1 MPVSIAAHQ
10 AAVNQR
16 LAIRIAPDMKNRAA
30 YEYAHKIGYRLQFVQ
45 NIVYNLA
52 ETLRT
57 NSI

>member
-10 AAVNQR
+10 AAPNQR
-16 LAIRIAPDMKNRAA
+16 LAAKIAPDMKNQAT

-57 NSI
+57 NSV